1 MYLIQIL
8 FLFLFL
14 NNICLSQDVTEYYLY
29 NRTPQWSEVIEYYKK
44 LDKQF
49 TQAKLFTE
57 GTTDIGM
64 PLHLFVIS
72 SDGDF
77 NPESLHQKKKLIWLI
92 NNGIHPGEPDG
103 IDASMIFAKDVL
115 NKINSEEYK
124 NVVICIIPIYNID
137 GSLNRG
143 CCSRVNQDG
152 PQEYGFRG
160 NYQNLDLN
168 RDFVK
173 CDTKNTES
181 FIRIFQKWNPDLFLD
196 THVSNGADYPY
207 NITLI
212 ATQKDK
218 LTPPLGKYLSE
229 KMLPELYRK
238 MESKSEKMIPYV
250 NTIKDTPDSGLE
262 GFLETPRYASGYTA
276 LFNTIG
282 FISETHMLKP
292 YPIRVKATITFMETL
307 RQYAAHNVSD
317 ILKKRDEAVKF
328 TRTTTEFPVQW
339 QLDTLSKDSIRFD
352 GYTAVYSTSKIT
364 GLQRLSYNK
373 DKPYSKFIPYK
384 NNFKPQVIVNRPVA
398 YIIPQCWTR
407 VLERMK
413 LNGVKMQTITS
424 DTVIEVECYKI
435 TQYKT
440 SSKPY
445 EGHYL
450 HSNVTVEKQI
460 RKVKFYQGDRM
471 IVVNQPAN
479 RYVVETLEPQGADAF
494 FVWGFF
500 DGILQQKEWF
510 SDYVFEDI
518 AEKMILENPALMDSL
533 KAAIKADSSLQNNQ
547 YMQLNVLYRQS
558 PYFEKSYMIYPVY
571 RLMQ

>member
-1 MYLIQIL
+1 MYMFRFLLL
-8 FLFLFL
+8 FLFLD
-14 NNICLSQDVTEYYLY
+14 NVCLSQDVTDYYLH
-29 NRTPQWSEVIEYYKK
+29 NRTPQWHEVIEYYKK

-49 TQAKLFTE
+49 PQAKLFTE
-57 GTTDIGM
+57 GTTDVGK

-77 NPESLHQKKKLIWLI
+77 NPVSLHQKKRLIWLI

-103 IDASMIFAKDVL
+103 IDASMIFAKNVL
-115 NKINSEEYK
+115 SKISSEEYK

-137 GSLNRG
+137 GALNRG

-152 PQEYGFRG
+152 PLEYGFRG

-229 KMLPELYRK
+229 KMLPELYRN

-292 YPIRVKATITFMETL
+292 YSVRVKATITFLETL
-307 RQYAAHNVSD
+307 RQYAARNAAE
-317 ILKKRDEAVKF
+317 ILQKRAEAINF
-328 TRTTTEFPVQW
+328 TKATHEFPVQW

-364 GLQRLSYNK
+364 GLQRLSY
-373 DKPYSKFIPYK
+373 DKSRPYSKFIPYQ
-384 NNFKPQVIVNRPVA
+384 NNFKPQVVIKQPFA
-398 YIIPQCWTR
+398 YIIPQCWSH
-407 VLERMK
+407 VIERLQ
-413 LNGVKMQTITS
+413 LNGVEMQTITA
-424 DTVIEVECYKI
+424 DTIIEVECYKI
-435 TQYKT
+435 GQYKT
-440 SSKPY
+440 TSKPY

-450 HSNVTVEKQI
+450 HSNVTVEKQV
-460 RKVKFYQGDRM
+460 RKVKFFKGDRL
-471 IVVNQPAN
+471 IKVNQLAN
-479 RYVVETLEPQGADAF
+479 RYIVETLEPQGTDAF
-494 FVWGFF
+494 FAWGFF

-518 AEKMILENPALMDSL
+518 AQKMIQENPALMDSL
-533 KAAIKADSSLQNNQ
+533 NDAIKSDSTLKNNH
-547 YMQLNVLYRQS
+547 YMQLNMLYRLS

-571 RLMQ
+571 RLM